1 MLAIILCLYIS
12 CWSLV
17 HFNLSLPIYLQVSL
31 ATSPCRST
39 PLRVLS
45 YFIVLLPSV
54 YVISIYAINIQ
65 PIANNIYSV
74 FFKQDTRKRSKRCDQ
89 LLKVLIRL
97 FAAIT
102 PLSVAFGVS
111 NLVTV
116 LQYSGLPGFILSFVF
131 PFVLQLQ
138 SIRVCK
144 KIFCGVCTVQTF
156 SFMTTD
162 STEKA
167 KSDSME
173 LNTGA
178 NIIHSPQ
185 EKKAQN
191 ESSLYMTPYSTR
203 ILSHP
208 ITVIII
214 GAIGQLLFLLT
225 IASLVVGFF
234 FEPEKLPTC

>member
-1 MLAIILCLYIS
+1 M
-12 CWSLV
+12 
-17 HFNLSLPIYLQVSL
+17 
-31 ATSPCRST
+31 
-39 PLRVLS
+39 LS
-45 YFIVLLPSV
+45 YFIFLLPSV

-74 FFKQDTRKRSKRCDQ
+74 FFKQDNGKRSKRCDQ

-97 FAAIT
+97 FAAVT
-102 PLSVAFGVS
+102 PLAVAFGVS

-131 PFVLQLQ
+131 PFVLQLR

-144 KIFCGVCTVQTF
+144 KLFCGVCTVQTTF
-156 SFMTTD
+156 SFMATD

-167 KSDSME
+167 KSDSTE
-173 LNTGA
+173 LNMGA
-178 NIIHSPQ
+178 DVIHSPQ
-185 EKKAQN
+185 EKKPQN

-225 IASLVVGFF
+225 IAGFF
-234 FEPEKLPTC
+234 IEPEILPTCKENEI

>member
-1 MLAIILCLYIS
+1 M
-12 CWSLV
+12 
-17 HFNLSLPIYLQVSL
+17 
-31 ATSPCRST
+31 
-39 PLRVLS
+39 LS
-45 YFIVLLPSV
+45 YFIFLLPSV

-74 FFKQDTRKRSKRCDQ
+74 FFKQDNGKRSKRCDQ

-102 PLSVAFGVS
+102 PLSVAFSVS

-116 LQYSGLPGFILSFVF
+116 LQYSGLPGFMLSFLF
-131 PFVLQLQ
+131 PFALQLR

-162 STEKA
+162 STEK

-173 LNTGA
+173 LNKGA
-178 NIIHSPQ
+178 DVIHSPQ
-185 EKKAQN
+185 GKKPQN

-208 ITVIII
+208 IAVIIL

-225 IASLVVGFF
+225 IAGFV
-234 FEPEKLPTC
+234 FEPEKLQTCKE